1 VVERDERDPAG
12 AGRLAAGLTALDGI
26 GRSSGI
32 KRRGCVSHRV
42 GTNPVTPNRAG
53 PYNLPMKNAKPST
66 AAEKAAL
73 APAAAHESA
82 HDHPHGHA
90 HDHGHHDGH
99 DHGHL
104 QTASPEA
111 ALVLAEE
118 YCRERG
124 EKLTPIRRKVL
135 ELLLTSGRATKAY
148 SLLDD
153 MRQIHPG
160 SAPPTVYRALDFLL
174 SAGLVH
180 RIESINAFTVCHDLT
195 QCQHGILV
203 VCQQCGSV
211 TELHQPK
218 LRQALVAQIE
228 DAGYRL
234 ASEEIEL
241 KGLCSACQA
250 AEASAAKAAASGA

>member
-1 VVERDERDPAG
+1 
-12 AGRLAAGLTALDGI
+12 
-26 GRSSGI
+26 
-32 KRRGCVSHRV
+32 
-42 GTNPVTPNRAG
+42 
-53 PYNLPMKNAKPST
+53 MKNAKPT
-66 AAEKAAL
+66 AAAVT
-73 APAAAHESA
+73 AAAPDHA
-82 HDHPHGHA
+82 HDAHHARAADHSHEDGPHHGHA
-90 HDHGHHDGH
+90 HG
-99 DHGHL
+99 
-104 QTASPEA
+104 TPASAEA
-111 ALVLAEE
+111 ALALAEE

-180 RIESINAFTVCHDLT
+180 KIESINAFAVCHDLT

-203 VCQQCGSV
+203 VCQQCGNV
-211 TELHQPK
+211 TELHQPA
-218 LRQALVAQIE
+218 LREALVAQIE
-228 DAGYRL
+228 HAGYRL
-234 ASEEIEL
+234 AGDGIEL

-250 AEASAAKAAASGA
+250 AQAAGS

>member
-1 VVERDERDPAG
+1 
-12 AGRLAAGLTALDGI
+12 
-26 GRSSGI
+26 
-32 KRRGCVSHRV
+32 
-42 GTNPVTPNRAG
+42 
-53 PYNLPMKNAKPST
+53 MKSPKPT
-66 AAEKAAL
+66 
-73 APAAAHESA
+73 APADQATSAHAHETA
-82 HDHPHGHA
+82 HA
-90 HDHGHHDGH
+90 HGNAH
-99 DHGHL
+99 
-104 QTASPEA
+104 EA
-111 ALVLAEE
+111 ALTLAED

-135 ELLLTSGRATKAY
+135 ELLLNSGRATKAY
-148 SLLDD
+148 SLLDG

-203 VCQQCGSV
+203 VCQQCGAV

-234 ASEEIEL
+234 ASDEIEL
-241 KGLCSACQA
+241 KGLCATCL
-250 AEASAAKAAASGA
+250 AAKATDSGEGSPIAPTPVATAK

>member
-1 VVERDERDPAG
+1 
-12 AGRLAAGLTALDGI
+12 
-26 GRSSGI
+26 
-32 KRRGCVSHRV
+32 
-42 GTNPVTPNRAG
+42 
-53 PYNLPMKNAKPST
+53 MKNAKS
-66 AAEKAAL
+66 AAVAEKT
-73 APAAAHESA
+73 APAQDSAHSA
-82 HDHPHGHA
+82 HDHSHPHADHHA
-90 HDHGHHDGH
+90 HGDEH

-104 QTASPEA
+104 QAASPEA
-111 ALVLAEE
+111 ALMLAEE

-203 VCQQCGSV
+203 VCQQCGNV

-218 LRQALVAQIE
+218 LRQALVLQIQ

-241 KGLCSACQA
+241 KGLCSDCQA
-250 AEASAAKAAASGA
+250 AEASAAAAAASGSGV

>member
-1 VVERDERDPAG
+1 
-12 AGRLAAGLTALDGI
+12 
-26 GRSSGI
+26 
-32 KRRGCVSHRV
+32 
-42 GTNPVTPNRAG
+42 
-53 PYNLPMKNAKPST
+53 MKTAKPAAT
-66 AAEKAAL
+66 ADKVTSAH
-73 APAAAHESA
+73 AHEPG
-82 HDHPHGHA
+82 HTHGNS
-90 HDHGHHDGH
+90 
-99 DHGHL
+99 
-104 QTASPEA
+104 QEA
-111 ALVLAEE
+111 ALTLAEE

-135 ELLLTSGRATKAY
+135 ELLLQSGRATKAY
-148 SLLDD
+148 SLLDE

-174 SAGLVH
+174 AAGLVH

-203 VCQQCGSV
+203 VCQQCGNV

-234 ASEEIEL
+234 ASDDIEL

-250 AEASAAKAAASGA
+250 AEAAASSQKKPAAPVAIAK

>member
-1 VVERDERDPAG
+1 
-12 AGRLAAGLTALDGI
+12 
-26 GRSSGI
+26 
-32 KRRGCVSHRV
+32 
-42 GTNPVTPNRAG
+42 
-53 PYNLPMKNAKPST
+53 MKTAKPAT
-66 AAEKAAL
+66 ADKFT
-73 APAAAHESA
+73 PAASA
-82 HDHPHGHA
+82 HHEPGHMHGG
-90 HDHGHHDGH
+90 HGES
-99 DHGHL
+99 
-104 QTASPEA
+104 QEA
-111 ALVLAEE
+111 ALTLAEE

-135 ELLLTSGRATKAY
+135 ELLLNSGRATKAY

-174 SAGLVH
+174 TAGLVH

-203 VCQQCGSV
+203 VCQQCGNV

-234 ASEEIEL
+234 ASDEIEL
-241 KGLCSACQA
+241 KGLCSACQT
-250 AEASAAKAAASGA
+250 AEAASAGAATPVAAAK

>member
-1 VVERDERDPAG
+1 
-12 AGRLAAGLTALDGI
+12 
-26 GRSSGI
+26 
-32 KRRGCVSHRV
+32 
-42 GTNPVTPNRAG
+42 
-53 PYNLPMKNAKPST
+53 MKNAKPT
-66 AAEKAAL
+66 AAAL
-73 APAAAHESA
+73 ATAPDHSHSA
-82 HDHPHGHA
+82 HSAQAAEQAREHA
-90 HDHGHHDGH
+90 HAHAGEQVHGEHDE
-99 DHGHL
+99 HGDKH
-104 QTASPEA
+104 THATPASAEA
-111 ALVLAEE
+111 ALALAEE

-180 RIESINAFTVCHDLT
+180 KIESINAFAVCHDLT

-203 VCQQCGSV
+203 VCQQCGNV
-211 TELHQPK
+211 TELHQPA
-218 LRQALVAQIE
+218 LREALVAQIE
-228 DAGYRL
+228 NAGYRL
-234 ASEEIEL
+234 AGDGIEL

-250 AEASAAKAAASGA
+250 AQPAGS

>member
-1 VVERDERDPAG
+1 
-12 AGRLAAGLTALDGI
+12 
-26 GRSSGI
+26 
-32 KRRGCVSHRV
+32 
-42 GTNPVTPNRAG
+42 
-53 PYNLPMKNAKPST
+53 MKTAKP
-66 AAEKAAL
+66 AANADKTT
-73 APAAAHESA
+73 PAASTHHHEPGHMHSG
-82 HDHPHGHA
+82 HGES
-90 HDHGHHDGH
+90 
-99 DHGHL
+99 
-104 QTASPEA
+104 QEA
-111 ALVLAEE
+111 ALTLAEE

-135 ELLLTSGRATKAY
+135 ELLLNSGRATKAY

-203 VCQQCGSV
+203 VCQQCGNV

-234 ASEEIEL
+234 ASDEIEL

-250 AEASAAKAAASGA
+250 AEAASASAAAPVAAAK

>member
-1 VVERDERDPAG
+1 
-12 AGRLAAGLTALDGI
+12 
-26 GRSSGI
+26 
-32 KRRGCVSHRV
+32 
-42 GTNPVTPNRAG
+42 
-53 PYNLPMKNAKPST
+53 MKSPKPT
-66 AAEKAAL
+66 
-73 APAAAHESA
+73 APANQTATPARAHEPA
-82 HDHPHGHA
+82 HAQGNSH
-90 HDHGHHDGH
+90 
-99 DHGHL
+99 
-104 QTASPEA
+104 EA
-111 ALVLAEE
+111 ALTLAED

-135 ELLLTSGRATKAY
+135 ELLLNSGRATKAY
-148 SLLDD
+148 SLLDG

-234 ASEEIEL
+234 ASDEIEL
-241 KGLCSACQA
+241 KGLCAACQA
-250 AEASAAKAAASGA
+250 AEAAANGEDGKAGTVAATPVATAK

>member
-1 VVERDERDPAG
+1 MKTAKPAATADQATSAHSAAHADANDPA
-12 AGRLAAGLTALDGI
+12 
-26 GRSSGI
+26 
-32 KRRGCVSHRV
+32 
-42 GTNPVTPNRAG
+42 
-53 PYNLPMKNAKPST
+53 
-66 AAEKAAL
+66 
-73 APAAAHESA
+73 
-82 HDHPHGHA
+82 HA
-90 HDHGHHDGH
+90 HGDS
-99 DHGHL
+99 
-104 QTASPEA
+104 QEA
-111 ALVLAEE
+111 ALTLAED

-135 ELLLTSGRATKAY
+135 ELLLNSGRATKAY
-148 SLLDD
+148 SLLDE

-234 ASEEIEL
+234 ASDEIEL
-241 KGLCSACQA
+241 KGLCAACQA
-250 AEASAAKAAASGA
+250 TEAAAARVGVATPIAAAK

>member
-1 VVERDERDPAG
+1 
-12 AGRLAAGLTALDGI
+12 
-26 GRSSGI
+26 
-32 KRRGCVSHRV
+32 
-42 GTNPVTPNRAG
+42 
-53 PYNLPMKNAKPST
+53 MKTAKPAAT
-66 AAEKAAL
+66 ANHAT
-73 APAAAHESA
+73 PAASA
-82 HDHPHGHA
+82 HHHEPGHMHGA
-90 HDHGHHDGH
+90 HGES
-99 DHGHL
+99 
-104 QTASPEA
+104 QEA
-111 ALVLAEE
+111 ALTLAEE

-135 ELLLTSGRATKAY
+135 ELLLNSGRATKAY

-203 VCQQCGSV
+203 VCQQCGNV

-234 ASEEIEL
+234 ASDEIEL

-250 AEASAAKAAASGA
+250 AEAASAGAATPVAAAK

>member
-1 VVERDERDPAG
+1 
-12 AGRLAAGLTALDGI
+12 
-26 GRSSGI
+26 
-32 KRRGCVSHRV
+32 
-42 GTNPVTPNRAG
+42 
-53 PYNLPMKNAKPST
+53 MKNAKPAT
-66 AAEKAAL
+66 AA
-73 APAAAHESA
+73 PSAAASE
-82 HDHPHGHA
+82 D
-90 HDHGHHDGH
+90 HHDGH
-99 DHGHL
+99 AHTHAGSGSGSRE
-104 QTASPEA
+104 Q
-111 ALVLAEE
+111 ALALAEE

-135 ELLLTSGRATKAY
+135 ELLLESGRATKAY
-148 SLLDD
+148 SLLDE

-203 VCQQCGSV
+203 VCQQCGNV

-218 LRQALVAQIE
+218 LRQALVAQIL

-234 ASEEIEL
+234 ASDEIEL
-241 KGLCSACQA
+241 KGLCADCEA
-250 AEASAAKAAASGA
+250 AEASGAVQASGKALPAAHR

>member
-1 VVERDERDPAG
+1 
-12 AGRLAAGLTALDGI
+12 
-26 GRSSGI
+26 
-32 KRRGCVSHRV
+32 
-42 GTNPVTPNRAG
+42 
-53 PYNLPMKNAKPST
+53 M
-66 AAEKAAL
+66 
-73 APAAAHESA
+73 
-82 HDHPHGHA
+82 HG
-90 HDHGHHDGH
+90 DS
-99 DHGHL
+99 
-104 QTASPEA
+104 QEA
-111 ALVLAEE
+111 ALTLAEE

-135 ELLLTSGRATKAY
+135 ELLLNSGRATKAY
-148 SLLDD
+148 SLLDE

-218 LRQALVAQIE
+218 LRQALVAQIQ

-234 ASEEIEL
+234 ASDEIEL

-250 AEASAAKAAASGA
+250 AEAAATGTGAVTPVAAAK

>member
-1 VVERDERDPAG
+1 MKTAKPAATG
-12 AGRLAAGLTALDGI
+12 HL
-26 GRSSGI
+26 
-32 KRRGCVSHRV
+32 
-42 GTNPVTPNRAG
+42 VTPTPA
-53 PYNLPMKNAKPST
+53 ASAADAHDHHAHHDVHEPSQ
-66 AAEKAAL
+66 EAAL
-73 APAAAHESA
+73 A
-82 HDHPHGHA
+82 
-90 HDHGHHDGH
+90 
-99 DHGHL
+99 
-104 QTASPEA
+104 
-111 ALVLAEE
+111 LAEE

-135 ELLLTSGRATKAY
+135 ELLLNSGRATKAY
-148 SLLDD
+148 SLLDE

-234 ASEEIEL
+234 ASDEIEL
-241 KGLCSACQA
+241 KGLCAACQA
-250 AEASAAKAAASGA
+250 ASAASEAAPVAAAK

>member
-1 VVERDERDPAG
+1 
-12 AGRLAAGLTALDGI
+12 
-26 GRSSGI
+26 
-32 KRRGCVSHRV
+32 
-42 GTNPVTPNRAG
+42 
-53 PYNLPMKNAKPST
+53 MKNAKPST
-66 AAEKAAL
+66 VAEKAAQ
-73 APAAAHESA
+73 APATAHESA
-82 HDHPHGHA
+82 RGHA
-90 HDHGHHDGH
+90 HDHDHE
-99 DHGHL
+99 HGHREA
-104 QTASPEA
+104 ASPEA

-203 VCQQCGSV
+203 VCQQCGNV

-250 AEASAAKAAASGA
+250 AEASAAKATANGA